1 MAQAKKK
8 IKLSNALERFLY
20 AEVQKAKWDSIAQ
33 IHVRKI
39 QTTRSAKVCGEAQES
54 WTRANHKSTLWFV
67 SAQYWAKKAG
77 IADSMSQL
85 CLR

>member
-1 MAQAKKK
+1 MAQAKNK

-20 AEVQKAKWDSIAQ
+20 AEVQKSKWDSIAQ
-33 IHVRKI
+33 MHIRKI

-54 WTRANHKSTLWFV
+54 WDRANHKSTFWFV

-77 IADSMSQL
+77 ITDSMSQL
-85 CLR
+85 RLM